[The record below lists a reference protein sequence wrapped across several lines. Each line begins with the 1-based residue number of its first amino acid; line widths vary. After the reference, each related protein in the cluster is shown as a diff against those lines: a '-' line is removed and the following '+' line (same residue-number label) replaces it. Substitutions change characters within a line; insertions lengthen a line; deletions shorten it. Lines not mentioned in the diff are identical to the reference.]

1 MYEALSGLTDLG
13 VLALEPP
20 GRGSALLIG
29 LVNSL
34 YIAVG
39 AYALGIIIGSLGAC
53 GKLYGGRTI
62 RDLLEVYTT
71 VVRAVP
77 EIVLILLLYYSGTDG
92 LNRLLALMGHAPVD
106 INGLAAGIIVLGFN
120 QGAYATEIIRGAIKA
135 VSFGQIEAARAFGMG
150 PLKTFRRITLPA
162 MLPHALPGLSNLWL
176 VATKDTALLAIVGF
190 MELTFA
196 TRQAATATKYYIT
209 FFLAASFLYLL
220 VSILSTVIIK
230 ILERR
235 SRRGIPKVA

>member
-1 MYEALSGLTDLG
+1 MFEAFLGFTDLE

-39 AYALGIIIGSLGAC
+39 AYALGIVIGSAGAC
-53 GKLYGGRTI
+53 GKLYGGRVT
-62 RDLLEVYTT
+62 RDLLDVYTT

-77 EIVLILLLYYSGTDG
+77 EIVLILVLYYSGTDA
-92 LNRLLALMGHAPVD
+92 LNRLLTVLGYPPVD
-106 INGLAAGIIVLGFN
+106 INGLVAGIAVLGFN
-120 QGAYATEIIRGAIKA
+120 QGAYATEIIRGAIQA
-135 VSFGQIEAARAFGMG
+135 VSFGEIDAARAFGMG
-150 PLKTFRRITLPA
+150 AFKTFRRITLPA

-176 VATKDTALLAIVGF
+176 VATKDTALLAVVGF
-190 MELTFA
+190 MELTYA

-209 FFLAASFLYLL
+209 FFLAAGILYLI
-220 VSILSTVIIK
+220 VSIISTVITK
-230 ILERR
+230 AVERHY
-235 SRRGIPKVA
+235 RRGMMKVA